1 MKISIPELSLVVLVG
16 ASGSGKSSFAREH
29 FLPTEILSS
38 DICRGL
44 VSDDENDQAA
54 TKDAFDVLNYI
65 AAKRLAAGYLTV
77 VDATSVQRGSRAPL
91 VALARDHDVLPVA
104 IVLDMPEKVCH
115 ERNRDRPD
123 RNFGPHVVARQV
135 RQLRRSRKSLKR
147 EGFRHVFVLSSP
159 EEVASA
165 SVERTRLWNN
175 LKHERGPFDIIGDV
189 HGCADELV
197 SLLDRLGYT
206 VSRSQDGAVRTV
218 TPPEGRRAIFLGD
231 LVDRGPKTPDV
242 LRLVM
247 GMVASGDALC
257 IPGNHD
263 VKLARKLRGRDV
275 KVAYGLAETL
285 AQLEGEPPE
294 FHEEVAAFL
303 DGLVGHYV
311 FDGGNLVVAHAG
323 LKESLQGRASGR
335 VRDFALFGETTGET
349 DEFGL
354 PVRYDW
360 AAEYRGRATV
370 VYGHTPVPE
379 AEWINRTINIDTGCA
394 FGGKL
399 TALRYPEKELV
410 SVPAERTYYRPAKP
424 FLAPDGAAPSV
435 EEERPYDDLLDIGDV
450 VGKRIIP
457 TRLQR
462 NVTIRED
469 NAAAALEVMSRFA
482 VDPRWL
488 VYLPPTMSPSETS
501 QKPDLLEH
509 PAEAFAYYRQQ
520 GIPGVICEEKHM
532 GSRAIVVVC
541 RNEETARTRFGV
553 QEGIGTCYTRT
564 GRSFFEDAA
573 LEKELLEKLRAALDA
588 SGIWEDLDTDWVC
601 MDCEI
606 MPWSVKAGELLRGQ
620 YAAVGAAARPAL
632 SASLEALEIASVS
645 GRDVGGLQERYQE
658 RAQDVG
664 RYVDA
669 YRRYS
674 WPVRSLEDLRL
685 APFHLLASE
694 GAVHTDRDHGWHTKV
709 LTKLC
714 EADAGLLLATSHTT
728 VQTTDPESI
737 EAGTRW
743 WEEITGRGGE
753 GMVVKPLEFVARGR
767 RGMAQP
773 AIKCRGREYL
783 RIIYGPEYTAPGN
796 LERLRGR
803 RLGTKRSL
811 ALREFALGVEALE
824 RFVRREPLYRVHE
837 CVFGVL
843 ALESEPVD
851 PRL

>member
-1 MKISIPELSLVVLVG
+1 
-16 ASGSGKSSFAREH
+16 
-29 FLPTEILSS
+29 
-38 DICRGL
+38 
-44 VSDDENDQAA
+44 
-54 TKDAFDVLNYI
+54 
-65 AAKRLAAGYLTV
+65 
-77 VDATSVQRGSRAPL
+77 
-91 VALARDHDVLPVA
+91 
-104 IVLDMPEKVCH
+104 
-115 ERNRDRPD
+115 
-123 RNFGPHVVARQV
+123 
-135 RQLRRSRKSLKR
+135 
-147 EGFRHVFVLSSP
+147 
-159 EEVASA
+159 
-165 SVERTRLWNN
+165 
-175 LKHERGPFDIIGDV
+175 
-189 HGCADELV
+189 
-197 SLLDRLGYT
+197 
-206 VSRSQDGAVRTV
+206 
-218 TPPEGRRAIFLGD
+218 
-231 LVDRGPKTPDV
+231 
-242 LRLVM
+242 
-247 GMVASGDALC
+247 
-257 IPGNHD
+257 
-263 VKLARKLRGRDV
+263 
-275 KVAYGLAETL
+275 
-285 AQLEGEPPE
+285 
-294 FHEEVAAFL
+294 
-303 DGLVGHYV
+303 
-311 FDGGNLVVAHAG
+311 
-323 LKESLQGRASGR
+323 LQGRASPR

-410 SVPAERTYYRPAKP
+410 SVPAEHTYYKPAKP
-424 FLAPDGAAPSV
+424 FLAADAAAPSV
-435 EEERPYDDLLDIGDV
+435 ETERPYDDLLDIGDV

-462 NVTIRED
+462 NVTIREE

-501 QKPDLLEH
+501 QRPDLLEH

-520 GIPGVICEEKHM
+520 GVPGVICEEKHM

-541 RNEETARTRFGV
+541 RDEQTSSTRFGV
-553 QEGIGTCYTRT
+553 KEGIGTCYTRT

-573 LEKELLEKLRAALDA
+573 LEKGLLEQVRAALGVA
-588 SGIWEDLDTDWVC
+588 GIWEDLDTDWVC

-632 SASLEALEIASVS
+632 SASLAALEAASAS
-645 GRDVGGLQERYQE
+645 GRDVGGLQARYRERVE
-658 RAQDVG
+658 DVG

-694 GAVHTDRDHGWHTKV
+694 GAVHTDRDHGWHMKV

-714 EADAGLLLATSHTT
+714 EADTGLLLGTSHMT

-773 AIKCRGREYL
+773 GIKCRGREYL
-783 RIIYGPEYTAPGN
+783 RIIYGPEYTEPAN
-796 LERLRGR
+796 LERLRSR